1 MWWWIEPL
9 FNTGLLTVLF
19 GALAMWASTK
29 ADDNGYE
36 KFGDALEIVAI
47 ILCIPLIVA
56 ILAFAANLISSIFI
70 AIWKPY
76 I

>member
-1 MWWWIEPL
+1 MWWWIKPL
-9 FNTGLLTVLF
+9 YNTGLVTMLF
-19 GALAMWASTK
+19 GMLAMWASTK

-36 KFGDALEIVAI
+36 KFGNALVIVAI
-47 ILCIPLIVA
+47 ILCIPFIVA

>member
-1 MWWWIEPL
+1 MWWWIKPL
-9 FNTGLLTVLF
+9 FNTGLVTMLF
-19 GALAMWASTK
+19 GSFAMWASTK

-36 KFGDALEIVAI
+36 KFGNALTIVAI
-47 ILCIPLIVA
+47 ILYIPCIVA
-56 ILAFAANLISSIFI
+56 ILAFAANLVSSIFI

>member
-19 GALAMWASTK
+19 GIFAMWASTK

-36 KFGDALEIVAI
+36 KFGYALEVVAI
-47 ILCIPLIVA
+47 ILCLPLIVA

-70 AIWKPY
+70 VIWKPY

>member
-1 MWWWIEPL
+1 MWWWIKPL
-9 FNTGLLTVLF
+9 YNTGLVTTLL
-19 GALAMWASTK
+19 GMLAMWASTK

-36 KFGDALEIVAI
+36 KFGNALEIVAI
-47 ILCIPLIVA
+47 ILCIPFIVA